1 MQKPTE
7 KIWDRERQ
15 RRNQKLA
22 RAASV
27 LGASLQ
33 DKVVSTDMAVRLL
46 EAVIEPGDRVC
57 LGASTTTECRA

>member
-15 RRNQKLA
+15 RRNRKLS

-27 LGASLQ
+27 LGASLH
-33 DKVVSTDMAVRLL
+33 DKVVPADMTVRLL
-46 EAVIEPGDRVC
+46 EAVLEPGDRVC